1 MAIPVADATLSE
13 RLQTARDESAAPL
26 TKEDF
31 ASIIGEVVGTM
42 AGDVSLLDLKLYS
55 ELEGLARYIQ
65 TARTEI
71 AAIRPDK
78 ISQDFIVAATDEL
91 DAVVGATEEA
101 TGRILDAAEGLM
113 NVAEE
118 KIEGP
123 AKDEVTELAMSIFE
137 ASNFQDITG
146 QRITKVVKTLKH
158 IEAKIDALVQVL
170 GEEVERARQNHIG
183 EDKNAHVSEEE
194 KLLNG
199 PQLPGG
205 ACDQDEI
212 DRLLASFD

>member
-1 MAIPVADATLSE
+1 MAMPAADPTLGK
-13 RLQTARDESAAPL
+13 RLQQARAESAKPL
-26 TKEDF
+26 TKEDV
-31 ASIIGEVVGTM
+31 ASIISEVVGTM
-42 AGDVSLLDLKLYS
+42 GGDVSLLDLKLYT

-65 TARTEI
+65 TARSEI

-78 ISQDFIVAATDEL
+78 ISQDYIMAATDEL

-113 NVAEE
+113 TVAEE
-118 KIEGP
+118 KVEAP
-123 AKDEVTELAMSIFE
+123 AKDEIIELAMSIFE

-158 IEAKIDALVQVL
+158 IEAKIEALVQVL
-170 GEEVERARQNHIG
+170 GEEVERARQNQANEERAPVRVTD
-183 EDKNAHVSEEE
+183 ED
-194 KLLNG
+194 LLNG

-205 ACDQDEI
+205 ACNQDEI

>member
-1 MAIPVADATLSE
+1 MPAADPTLGE
-13 RLQTARDESAAPL
+13 RLKQVRAESAQPL
-26 TKEDF
+26 TKDDV

-42 AGDVSLLDLKLYS
+42 GGDVSMLDLKLYT

-78 ISQDFIVAATDEL
+78 ISQDYIMAATDEL

-101 TGRILDAAEGLM
+101 TGRILDAAEGLL
-113 NVAEE
+113 NVADE

-158 IEAKIDALVQVL
+158 IEAKIEALVHVL
-170 GEEVERARQNHIG
+170 GEEVERARQNQVQEERKPARTTD
-183 EDKNAHVSEEE
+183 ED
-194 KLLNG
+194 LLNG

-205 ACDQDEI
+205 ACNQDEI

>member
-1 MAIPVADATLSE
+1 MAMPAADTALSE
-13 RLQTARDESAAPL
+13 RLKQARHESAQPL
-26 TKEDF
+26 SKDDV
-31 ASIIGEVVGTM
+31 ASIISEVVGTM
-42 AGDVSLLDLKLYS
+42 GGDVTLLDLKLYT

-78 ISQDFIVAATDEL
+78 ISQDYIMAATDEL

-118 KIEGP
+118 KVEAP
-123 AKDEVTELAMSIFE
+123 AKDEIIELAMSIFE

-158 IEAKIDALVQVL
+158 IEAKVEALVQVL
-170 GEEVERARQNHIG
+170 GEEVERARQNQVND
-183 EDKNAHVSEEE
+183 ERAPVRVTDEE
-194 KLLNG
+194 LLNG

-205 ACDQDEI
+205 ACNQDEI